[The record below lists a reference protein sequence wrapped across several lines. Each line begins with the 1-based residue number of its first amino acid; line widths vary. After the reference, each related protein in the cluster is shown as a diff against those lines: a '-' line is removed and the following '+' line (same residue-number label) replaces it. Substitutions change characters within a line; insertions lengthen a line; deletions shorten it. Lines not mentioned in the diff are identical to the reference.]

1 VEGADAAALG
11 RMDRK
16 RAKRMRN
23 EEGVNPQD
31 EEAQIT
37 RLKEGRTA
45 LAYKVEQA
53 VDMARRAM
61 VAVTTQGGA
70 KAETEW
76 MVERIAEAVAEQVI
90 ERGVHAEGIQEIV
103 ADQGYHSKELL
114 GTVKEWGLRSYI
126 AEPERGAR
134 SWQGRATEQAVVYGN
149 RRRIGGERG
158 KRLQAA
164 RGERVERNFAH
175 PFDAGGLERL

>member
-1 VEGADAAALG
+1 
-11 RMDRK
+11 
-16 RAKRMRN
+16 
-23 EEGVNPQD
+23 
-31 EEAQIT
+31 
-37 RLKEGRTA
+37 
-45 LAYKVEQA
+45 
-53 VDMARRAM
+53 MARGAM

-76 MVERIAEAVAEQVI
+76 MVERIAEAGVAVAEQVI

-134 SWQGRATEQAVVYGN
+134 SWQGRAAEQEVVYGN

-175 PFDAGGLERL
+175 PFDAEGLERL